1 MNFRLFFHEK
11 PKFFNKIRW
20 KFQILPLSPKSRR
33 IFPIPP
39 LPLLITSRQ
48 PFLFLIMF
56 PPKFN
61 FFKNRFLLSFFVFSL
76 HFFSLYY
83 FCLIYKSPPP
93 PLKKVLNMIFF
104 CSRFFEEN
112 KLNFWE
118 FCLCLPTLPAYCLPT
133 FLNFRKIP
141 IIFLLK
147 KLNLNNNYTK
157 RRYSGDTEMW
167 GTKKNAGKG
176 VRSNKKSNKY
186 VWEISEGRKL
196 RKVWK
201 NGQIFR
207 QKGLKIANFHA
218 KIWKNSVIST

>member
-1 MNFRLFFHEK
+1 MKSPNFSIKFAENSKFCHFRQKVAEFSQFLHFHYWLRVASH
-11 PKFFNKIRW
+11 FCF
-20 KFQILPLSPKSRR
+20 SSC
-33 IFPIPP
+33 
-39 LPLLITSRQ
+39 
-48 PFLFLIMF
+48 F
-56 PPKFN
+56 PPNSIFLKIDFCSVFLCSVCI
-61 FFKNRFLLSFFVFSL
+61 FFLCTISALFTKV
-76 HFFSLYY
+76 
-83 FCLIYKSPPP
+83 PPP